1 LPPDKQY
8 RIYADQADSQN
19 ETLSGIVIPEVKNNE
34 IKNIITAESAKVHFS
49 PHERFNELQIM
60 AHNTHQMGSDEEGW
74 FYMEWLPLTKEFPSL
89 LADDIKFKKI
99 DEMKKIRFDLM
110 RFYPIEKLA
119 RDAYAQFTTELLAED
134 IASRTARDL
143 KLDKAPAPNDTSPV
157 RSRTAG
163 VRPATAG
170 TSNGASSFY
179 KLHNAAILVEFTAGS
194 CSLRDEKKV
203 ELSGEVT
210 VVESDLVSKKLLR
223 TSRCT
228 KALLHIVGDELAPT
242 LTMELKFETADVL
255 KTIRPDSTASA
266 LQKEP
271 SPKLK
276 AMQNKLY
283 RKIRK
288 TLAEIKAEIHTRLVF
303 GIGCVTLIM
312 IGIGLGIIL
321 KGGHLLTAFG
331 ASSVPA
337 AMLVVCIMAG
347 KNITKNLGAQAGSGI
362 VLMWAGLA
370 LLTLFAIVIYHKL
383 LKN

>member
-1 LPPDKQY
+1 MWQRPDGPKGLARRHIIRGLILPP
-8 RIYADQADSQN
+8 
-19 ETLSGIVIPEVKNNE
+19 T
-34 IKNIITAESAKVHFS
+34 
-49 PHERFNELQIM
+49 
-60 AHNTHQMGSDEEGW
+60 
-74 FYMEWLPLTKEFPSL
+74 
-89 LADDIKFKKI
+89 
-99 DEMKKIRFDLM
+99 
-110 RFYPIEKLA
+110 
-119 RDAYAQFTTELLAED
+119 
-134 IASRTARDL
+134 
-143 KLDKAPAPNDTSPV
+143 
-157 RSRTAG
+157 
-163 VRPATAG
+163 
-170 TSNGASSFY
+170 
-179 KLHNAAILVEFTAGS
+179 
-194 CSLRDEKKV
+194 
-203 ELSGEVT
+203 VT
-210 VVESDLVSKKLLR
+210 D
-223 TSRCT
+223 
-228 KALLHIVGDELAPT
+228 
-242 LTMELKFETADVL
+242 KFETADVL

-276 AMQNKLY
+276 VMQNKLY